1 MFIRDIFP
9 GDSVPVVPVPHRH
22 VAPPPPPLT
31 PQEKE
36 KEKIAR
42 LLAEELEAR
51 AVAVAEEERIF
62 DTRIKNTQDIERISD
77 RHSRERSVENAKLS
91 TGSSAEAIQAT
102 DEPR

>member
-1 MFIRDIFP
+1 MFIRDMFP

-51 AVAVAEEERIF
+51 AVAVAEQERIF
-62 DTRIKNTQDIERISD
+62 DTRIKNTQDVERSSD
-77 RHSRERSVENAKLS
+77 RHGEERAVENARLL
-91 TGSSAEAIQAT
+91 TGSSADPIQAA
-102 DEPR
+102 EESR

>member
-9 GDSVPVVPVPHRH
+9 GDSVPVVPVPRRH
-22 VAPPPPPLT
+22 VAPPPQPLT

-51 AVAVAEEERIF
+51 AVAVAEQERIF
-62 DTRIKNTQDIERISD
+62 DTKIKNTQDIERTSD
-77 RHSRERSVENAKLS
+77 RHGEERAVENARLF
-91 TGSSAEAIQAT
+91 TGTSADRVQAA
-102 DEPR
+102 DKPR